1 MTFMEM
7 AIIEVDHSANY
18 GTCFQFHEENTVYI
32 FSWKNKLIESKALIL
47 FFE

>member
-1 MTFMEM
+1 MEM

-32 FSWKNKLIESKALIL
+32 YFHEGKNKLIESKALIL